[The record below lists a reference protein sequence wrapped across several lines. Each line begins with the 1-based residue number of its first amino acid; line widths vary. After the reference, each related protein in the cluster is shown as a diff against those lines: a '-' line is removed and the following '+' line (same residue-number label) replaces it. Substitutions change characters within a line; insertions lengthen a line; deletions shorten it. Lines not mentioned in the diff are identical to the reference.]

1 VIKTAAEKTATNVET
16 IALGNSIL
24 SIDTVTS
31 TATDDWFVMSNME
44 ATKTA
49 IAFTSID
56 GTNQEAYVTGSDQ
69 KVYLDVAGA
78 ATVLT
83 IGTSVKSTGG
93 ST

>member
-1 VIKTAAEKTATNVET
+1 MAAVKTATNVET
-16 IALGNSIL
+16 IALGGSII
-24 SIDTVTS
+24 SIDTVTT

-44 ATKTA
+44 SAKFA
-49 IAFTSID
+49 VAFTSID
-56 GTNQEAYVTGSDQ
+56 GTNQEAYVAGTEN

-83 IGTSVKSTGG
+83 IGYPVKSTGG